1 MGFDR
6 LRSAEPQA
14 YDQLSRNK
22 SQDRA
27 DNVLKSKEYFID
39 SSAVTLRA
47 HKTFKHIYDKMNVT
61 MNVMTIIIK

>member
-1 MGFDR
+1 MGFER

-14 YDQLSRNK
+14 YDQLSGHK

-27 DNVLKSKEYFID
+27 DNVLKSKEYLLT

-61 MNVMTIIIK
+61 VNVMTMIIK